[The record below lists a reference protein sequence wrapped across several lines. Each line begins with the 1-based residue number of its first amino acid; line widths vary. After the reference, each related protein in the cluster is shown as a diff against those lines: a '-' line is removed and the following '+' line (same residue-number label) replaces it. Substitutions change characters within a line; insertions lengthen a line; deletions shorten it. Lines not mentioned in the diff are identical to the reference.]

1 MSLTTAPELCFLS
14 ARHLAS
20 LVRSRQVS
28 ARELMTA
35 YLWQIERIN
44 PSINAIVAKLDDRS
58 CLALADEADRA
69 VANRQSVGPLHG
81 LPWAF
86 KDVEAVVGFPF
97 TNGSPIYRTNMPA
110 EDTVLVERIRTAGAL
125 PIGKTNV
132 PEFGMGSHTYNR
144 VYGTTRNPYDTTKS
158 AGGSS
163 GGAAAAVA
171 AGLLPMA
178 DGGDLGG
185 SLRNPASFNNVVGF
199 RPSVG
204 LVPAAPGMLPF
215 LGFSV
220 KGPIARSVD
229 DAAFLMSV
237 IAGPD
242 RRDPG
247 SYPSEPSTF
256 MQALARDF
264 RAAKI
269 AWCPDLGGLPLD
281 PQVRDVIDRQ
291 RMTLEDLGCIVEHAS
306 FDFRD
311 ADDVFVTIRRWRSW
325 ILLGELLKLHR
336 HAIKPEAIEEIEAGA
351 SLTSADVARAMT
363 RHAALLNRFRQFQD
377 AHEFLACTVSQVPP
391 FDASNDWPHAID
403 GVQMDTYIDWMK
415 SAYWIS
421 TTFSPA
427 ISVPAGFTAS
437 GLPVGLQLVG
447 RPHADFSVLQLAHAF
462 EQATRVGLRRPP
474 SANASIMTSKQQ
486 PDL

>member
-1 MSLTTAPELCFLS
+1 MDPFRRHPAAMSLTTAPELCFLS

-20 LVRSRQVS
+20 LIRSRQVS
-28 ARELMTA
+28 AHELMTA

-44 PSINAIVAKLDDRS
+44 PSINAIVAKLDDGS

-69 VANRQSVGPLHG
+69 LASSQSVGPLHG

-110 EDTVLVERIRTAGAL
+110 EDTVLVERIRAAGAL

-132 PEFGMGSHTYNR
+132 PEFGMGSHTYNG

-247 SYPSEPSTF
+247 SYPSEPSMFT
-256 MQALARDF
+256 QALARDF
-264 RAAKI
+264 RGAKI

-325 ILLGELLKLHR
+325 IMLGELLKQHR

-377 AHEFLACTVSQVPP
+377 MHEFLACTVSQVPP
-391 FDASNDWPHAID
+391 FAASNDWPHAID

-421 TTFSPA
+421 TTFCPA
-427 ISVPAGFTAS
+427 ISVPAGFTPS

-474 SANASIMTSKQQ
+474 PANG
-486 PDL
+486 L